1 MRIKKLTKR
10 EAIVLAVI
18 LAVAVGAFYLW
29 RDLHLGAM
37 KNVPLPDI
45 IVEDIEIERV
55 VNGKTWIIISPRAEH
70 KEGVIYGTSV
80 DITIKD
86 PNGRNTHIYADGSTF
101 TRENNDIT
109 LTNGDGTM
117 TEKGKTYDM
126 QSGFVEYDADTERWN
141 FSKGVT
147 LSSENMVISG
157 DAGVYDTRSGDC
169 YITNGGTVT
178 WTNYKSAAR
187 IPAPRCAWPYAFCLY
202 LLPQLSPQRRRRLRR
217 SRTTAYLCRGT
228 RASSPCPTASRSRP
242 RQTKRRL

>member
-70 KEGVIYGTSV
+70 QDGVIYGTSV

-86 PNGRNTHIYADGSTF
+86 PNGRDTHIYADKSTF

-126 QSGFVEYDADTERWN
+126 QSGFVEYDAETERWN
-141 FSKGVT
+141 FSNGVT
-147 LSSENMVISG
+147 LSSENMIISG
-157 DAGVYDTRSGDC
+157 DAGVYDTVSGDC

-178 WTNYKSAAR
+178 WTN
-187 IPAPRCAWPYAFCLY
+187 
-202 LLPQLSPQRRRRLRR
+202 
-217 SRTTAYLCRGT
+217 
-228 RASSPCPTASRSRP
+228 
-242 RQTKRRL
+242 

>member
-117 TEKGKTYDM
+117 TEKGK
-126 QSGFVEYDADTERWN
+126 

-157 DAGVYDTRSGDC
+157 DAGVYETRSGDC

-178 WTNYKSAAR
+178 WTN
-187 IPAPRCAWPYAFCLY
+187 
-202 LLPQLSPQRRRRLRR
+202 
-217 SRTTAYLCRGT
+217 
-228 RASSPCPTASRSRP
+228 
-242 RQTKRRL
+242 